1 MVQLGLVNG
10 LTDAR
15 RWMDQRPSMDGP
27 TRVNGL
33 NSTLPSRQGALVAWR
48 WANSVD
54 RKRQGGRKGAA
65 FLPLFRRFSAAFL
78 PLVKSGG
85 FAAEMRH
92 FCGSFATR
100 QFQLCG
106 IFQRI
111 HGIFATFR
119 LFDDGIA
126 HVQGHFFTTNHKI
139 MTSLSRQMVSKLSHF
154 FKSRY
159 HCYQIYKILR
169 HLEELTHRG
178 TIPSLDGPVDV
189 DDRLRAEQDRA
200 DEVVRISVSR
210 LLAKYKKVSL

>member
-1 MVQLGLVNG
+1 MAANLSMVQLGLVNG

-15 RWMDQRPSMDGP
+15 RWIDGRASMDGP
-27 TRVNGL
+27 TCVNGL

-65 FLPLFRRFSAAFL
+65 FLPLFCRFSAASL
-78 PLVKSGG
+78 PLVKSDG

-106 IFQRI
+106 NFQLI
-111 HGIFATFR
+111 HGVFAIFR

-126 HVQGHFFTTNHKI
+126 HVQGHHDSTKGQMVNVQILYESATIERSAQATSSPVTTGLELSMVWFTCLV
-139 MTSLSRQMVSKLSHF
+139 LSREP
-154 FKSRY
+154 R
-159 HCYQIYKILR
+159 
-169 HLEELTHRG
+169 LT
-178 TIPSLDGPVDV
+178 PS
-189 DDRLRAEQDRA
+189 
-200 DEVVRISVSR
+200 
-210 LLAKYKKVSL
+210 AKK